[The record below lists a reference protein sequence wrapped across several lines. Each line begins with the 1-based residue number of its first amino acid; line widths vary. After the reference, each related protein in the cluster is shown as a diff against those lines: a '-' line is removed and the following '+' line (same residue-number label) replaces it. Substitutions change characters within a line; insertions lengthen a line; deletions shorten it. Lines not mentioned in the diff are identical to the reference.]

1 MKKSS
6 TLGCVAIALASAF
19 WASLSEAQKTA
30 DAEKPAAF
38 VNRQALT
45 GFDLERK
52 KTGRYVV
59 GLPLANFDPST
70 GIGFGARAYVYWNG
84 EKDDKLF
91 GYVPYEKRIFLQV
104 FRTTKGLSFHW
115 VDFDMPVLWEG
126 RMRLR
131 AQAFYARNTQ
141 QHFFG
146 LGDTGAGD
154 INVTG
159 LGSFQNFS
167 DMDNAINR
175 IGSNGQTQSHYN
187 FYDFTKPVG
196 LASLETSFFGGLV
209 RLLTGVAVVHNG
221 IDDYTGEEVDV
232 RIDGEIERAV
242 SDTTRLEET
251 CQAGLLIGCDGGWDN
266 FLRFGLVYDTRD
278 YEPDPNS
285 GVFVEAAV
293 DLATS
298 VVGSDYNYARFMVS
312 GRGYYS
318 PFPELADLVLATRG
332 TIQMHSDGAP
342 FFTQSIFP
350 FTEDPRTGLG
360 GHRTLRGF
368 RQDRFVG
375 RATGLLN
382 VELRYTATR
391 FNLGSQEFGLILIPF
406 YDVGR
411 AFDSPSDYSFDN
423 WRWGAGMAV
432 RLAWNQATLI
442 SVDYG
447 LSDEDSGLYIN
458 FAHMF

>member
-1 MKKSS
+1 MTVM
-6 TLGCVAIALASAF
+6 TLVGVWLVSERSASAQQIT
-19 WASLSEAQKTA
+19 S
-30 DAEKPAAF
+30 EKPAAF
-38 VNRQALT
+38 VNRRPLT
-45 GFDLERK
+45 DFDLERK

-84 EKDDKLF
+84 EKDDELF
-91 GYVPYEKRIFLQV
+91 RYVPYEKRIFLQV

-115 VDFDMPVLWEG
+115 VDFDTPVLWKG

-141 QHFFG
+141 QHYFG
-146 LGDTGAGD
+146 LGESGAGN

-159 LGSFQNFS
+159 LGSFEDFS
-167 DMDNAINR
+167 EMDDAINQ
-175 IGSNGQTQSHYN
+175 IDSNGLTRSHYN
-187 FYDFTKPVG
+187 FIDLTKPVG
-196 LASLETSFFGGLV
+196 LASLETSFFGGVV
-209 RLLTGVAVVHNG
+209 RLLTGVAVAYNG
-221 IDDYTGEEVDV
+221 ISDYTGEEVDV
-232 RIDGEIERAV
+232 RIDGELERAI
-242 SDTTRLEET
+242 SDTTRLEES

-266 FLRFGLVYDTRD
+266 FLRFGLIYDTRD
-278 YEPDPNS
+278 YEPDPKS
-285 GVFVEAAV
+285 GVFVEAAL
-293 DLATS
+293 DLAT
-298 VVGSDYNYARFMVS
+298 VGLGSDYNYARFMVS
-312 GRGYYS
+312 GRNYWS
-318 PFPELADLVLATRG
+318 PLPDLADVVLATRG
-332 TIQMHSDGAP
+332 TIQMHTDGAP
-342 FFTQSIFP
+342 FFTQNIFP

-391 FNLGSQEFGLILIPF
+391 FNLLNQEFGVLLIPF

-423 WRWGAGMAV
+423 WRWGAGLAL
-432 RLAWNQATLI
+432 RIAWNQATLI
-442 SVDYG
+442 SIDYG
-447 LSDEDSGLYIN
+447 LSDEDAGLYIN